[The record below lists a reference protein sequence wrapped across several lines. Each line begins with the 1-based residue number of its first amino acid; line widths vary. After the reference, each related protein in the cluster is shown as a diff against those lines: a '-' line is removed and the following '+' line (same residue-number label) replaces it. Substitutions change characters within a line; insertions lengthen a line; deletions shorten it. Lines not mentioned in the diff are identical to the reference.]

1 MISKPKHLHPIA
13 IILFAFRKLKDL
25 IFLFVSIFIFFNEDK
40 FFIYALIGII
50 ILVILIAI
58 SSWLKWLRFTYS
70 IHEDELRIEHGIFIR
85 KKRTISKHR
94 IQSINLNQ
102 NILHRLFGLTGVQVE
117 TAGSDMEVDA
127 HLNALKMSEAEQLRR
142 DLKVSNGEINSAES
156 YDYDY
161 ALEQKLPKYEAS
173 YKRLFIFGTTSGGF
187 GLIATLF
194 IFIFSEAEF
203 FIPERFL
210 NQTTNWILAQAI
222 GTLIV
227 LSVLVLSVIWLIGV
241 IGSIIKYGDFTIVR
255 YEQEL
260 YITRGLWEK
269 KQLTIPLQRIQAVGV
284 KQNFLRLPFK
294 VGSLFVVIAGGEV
307 NQKENSKT
315 IIFPLIRYSE
325 MESFIKKILPEYQYT
340 FNQLKPIS
348 KRSLYYQSLVN
359 LLISIIPISLA
370 LIFLPAFWW
379 IMIILLF
386 AWIAYIYLSYKMT
399 KTHLNTMQLTLQ
411 FFPFF
416 SRETVLLKKDRIQAL
431 EQRQSL
437 IQKKLKIT
445 NIKASVLDNFVGQ
458 HYSIQGLP
466 IKDFEKISDWYS
478 YRDAYSL
485 KDVGLDKD

>member
-13 IILFAFRKLKDL
+13 ILLFILKGLKDW
-25 IFLFVSIFIFFNEDK
+25 IFLFISLFFLFGERQY
-40 FFIYALIGII
+40 FIYTIFGIVALI
-50 ILVILIAI
+50 ILITI
-58 SSWLKWLRFTYS
+58 FSWLKWLRFTYS
-70 IHEDELRIEHGIFIR
+70 VHEDALRIEHGIFIR
-85 KKRTISKHR
+85 KNRTISKHR

-102 NILHRLFGLTGVQVE
+102 NILHRLLGLTGVQVE

-127 HLNALKMSEAEQLRR
+127 HLIALKRTEAEQLRQ
-142 DLKVSNGEINSAES
+142 DLKVSNGENDRDES

-161 ALEQKLPKYEAS
+161 ALEQRLPRYEAS

-194 IFIFSEAEF
+194 IFIFSEVEA

-210 NQTTNWILAQAI
+210 DQTTDWIITQAV

-227 LSVLVLSVIWLIGV
+227 LSILVLSVIWLIGV
-241 IGSIIKYGDFTIVR
+241 IGSVIKYGDFTIVR

-307 NQKENSKT
+307 NQKENSRT
-315 IIFPLIRYSE
+315 IIFPLIRHSE
-325 MESFIKKILPEYQYT
+325 IESFIKKMLPEYQYT
-340 FNQLKPIS
+340 FKQLKPIS
-348 KRSLYYQSLVN
+348 KKSFYYQSLAN
-359 LLISIIPISLA
+359 LLISIIPISLV
-370 LIFLPAFWW
+370 LIFLPDFWW
-379 IMIILLF
+379 TTIILVSAL
-386 AWIAYIYLSYKMT
+386 IMYRYLSYKMT
-399 KTHLNTMQLTLQ
+399 KTHLDTAQLTLQ
-411 FFPFF
+411 FFPFL
-416 SRETVLLKKDRIQAL
+416 SRETLLLKKDRIQAL
-431 EQRQSL
+431 EQHQSL

-445 NIKASVLDNFVGQ
+445 NIKTSVLDNFVGQ

-485 KDVGLDKD
+485 KDVGLDKN